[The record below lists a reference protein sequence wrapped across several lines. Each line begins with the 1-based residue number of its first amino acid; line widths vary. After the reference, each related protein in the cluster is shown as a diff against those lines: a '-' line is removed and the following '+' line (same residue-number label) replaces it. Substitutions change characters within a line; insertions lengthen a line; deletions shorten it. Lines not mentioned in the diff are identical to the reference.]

1 MSRRLAADTLV
12 LASHNP
18 KKIRELE
25 GLLAGSGIEVRS
37 ARDLGLAEPDETAP
51 DFGGNATIKAMAAAA
66 ATGLPCLADDSGL
79 SVDGLDGAPGVRSA
93 RWAGPEQDYPAAM
106 ARIREALAARF
117 GSFAAAD
124 KRAAFS
130 TVICLAWPDG
140 ECLYFEGRV
149 DGTLVETPRGEG
161 GFGYDPMFVPDG
173 ESRTMAELTPAE
185 KDALS
190 HRGRAMRAFAAACL
204 PER

>member
-1 MSRRLAADTLV
+1 MTRRLAGGTLV

-18 KKIRELE
+18 KKLRELE

-37 ARDLGLAEPDETAP
+37 ARDLGLAEPEETAP
-51 DFGGNATIKAMAAAA
+51 DFRGNAAIKASAAAV
-66 ATGLPCLADDSGL
+66 ATGLPSLADDSGIA
-79 SVDGLDGAPGVRSA
+79 VAGLDGAPGVRSA

-106 ARIREALAARF
+106 ARIRDALAARF

-124 KRAAFS
+124 PRAAFL

-149 DGTLVETPRGEG
+149 DGTLVETPRGAG

-173 ESRTMAELTPAE
+173 ETRTMAELTPAE

-204 PER
+204 PTP

>member
-1 MSRRLAADTLV
+1 MTRRLTGETLV

-18 KKIRELE
+18 KKLKELA
-25 GLLAGSGIEVRS
+25 GLLAGSGIQVRS
-37 ARDLGLAEPDETAP
+37 ATDLRLAEPEETAA
-51 DFGGNATIKAMAAAA
+51 DFRGNALIKARAAAE
-66 ATGLPCLADDSGL
+66 ATGLPSLADDSGL
-79 SVDGLDGAPGVRSA
+79 VVHGLDGKPGVHSA

-106 ARIREALAARF
+106 ARLRDSLAARF

-124 KRAAFS
+124 KRAAFF

-140 ECLYFEGRV
+140 DCAYFEGRV
-149 DGTLVETPRGEG
+149 DGTLIETPRGAG
-161 GFGYDPMFVPDG
+161 GFGYDPMFVPEG

-190 HRGRAMRAFAAACL
+190 HRGRAMRACVAAFL
-204 PER
+204 

>member
-1 MSRRLAADTLV
+1 MTRRLAGETLV

-18 KKIRELE
+18 KKLKELA

-37 ARDLGLAEPDETAP
+37 AADLGLAEPEETAT
-51 DFGGNATIKAMAAAA
+51 DFRGNATIKAMAAAA
-66 ATGLPCLADDSGL
+66 ATGSPSLADDSGL
-79 SVDGLDGAPGVRSA
+79 EVAGLDGAPGVFSA

-106 ARIREALAARF
+106 ARIVDALAARF

-124 KRAAFS
+124 KRAAFV
-130 TVICLAWPDG
+130 TVVCLAWPDG
-140 ECLYFEGRV
+140 ECAYFDGRV
-149 DGTLVETPRGEG
+149 DGTLIETPRGSG
-161 GFGYDPMFVPDG
+161 GFGYDPLFVPMG

-204 PER
+204 PAR

>member
-1 MSRRLAADTLV
+1 MTRRLAGDTLV

-18 KKIRELE
+18 KKILELE
-25 GLLAGSGIEVRS
+25 GLLAASGIRVRS
-37 ARDLGLAEPDETAP
+37 ASDLGLAVPDETAA
-51 DFGGNATIKAMAAAA
+51 DFRGNATIKALAAAA

-79 SVDGLDGAPGVRSA
+79 AVVGLDGAPGVHSA

-106 ARIREALAARF
+106 ARVVEALAARF

-124 KRAAFS
+124 QRAAFL

-140 ECLYFEGRV
+140 ECRYFEGRV
-149 DGTLVETPRGEG
+149 DGTLIETPRGTG
-161 GFGYDPMFVPDG
+161 GFGYDPLFVPDG
-173 ESRTMAELTPAE
+173 ETRTMAELTPAE

-204 PER
+204 PDR

>member
-1 MSRRLAADTLV
+1 MSRRLDGGTLV

-18 KKIRELE
+18 KKVRELE

-37 ARDLGLAEPDETAP
+37 AGDLGLAEPAETAP
-51 DFGGNATIKAMAAAA
+51 DFRGNAAIKATAA
-66 ATGLPCLADDSGL
+66 ATATGLASLADDSGL
-79 SVDGLDGAPGVRSA
+79 AVHGLDGAPGVRSA

-106 ARIREALAARF
+106 KRIREALAARF

-124 KRAAFS
+124 KRAAFL
-130 TVICLAWPDG
+130 TVVCLAWPDG
-140 ECLYFEGRV
+140 QCLYFEGRV
-149 DGTLVETPRGEG
+149 DGTLVEVPRGTG

-173 ESRTMAELTPAE
+173 ETRTMAELTPAE

-204 PER
+204 PRP